1 MKSLN
6 IIKLVLPGVLISF
19 ALSFLGF
26 RLSALHPLLDALFVA
41 FIGGIII
48 GNIIRQKTFLYMG
61 IGLCKDILIPV
72 GLFLYGTQI
81 NLKDWA
87 AIKSNV
93 FLFAVLN
100 LIIYLA
106 VILLINRYVFKILN
120 NKISFLNG
128 GANAI
133 CGVSATAVFIPFVDA
148 KDNEVTLT
156 LVSIVIAGLV
166 SVFATWFVVQEIL
179 NLSMQQYA
187 QLCGLTLNQTGATKV
202 AASFMSK
209 DAVKIAVMIKN
220 FRTSMII
227 PVGLLLMFLS
237 QAFGGTASK
246 MSPELRKSAVYYG
259 IFIAILF
266 FGGAL
271 LFSFT
276 PLSVYVKSIKPTFT
290 VLFGMTLASV
300 GLLCNLRNVSIKDM
314 ASNTIS
320 AIIAWFVVV
329 MVTVKLIRLI

>member
-237 QAFGGTASK
+237 
-246 MSPELRKSAVYYG
+246 
-259 IFIAILF
+259 
-266 FGGAL
+266 
-271 LFSFT
+271 
-276 PLSVYVKSIKPTFT
+276 
-290 VLFGMTLASV
+290 
-300 GLLCNLRNVSIKDM
+300 
-314 ASNTIS
+314 
-320 AIIAWFVVV
+320 
-329 MVTVKLIRLI
+329 